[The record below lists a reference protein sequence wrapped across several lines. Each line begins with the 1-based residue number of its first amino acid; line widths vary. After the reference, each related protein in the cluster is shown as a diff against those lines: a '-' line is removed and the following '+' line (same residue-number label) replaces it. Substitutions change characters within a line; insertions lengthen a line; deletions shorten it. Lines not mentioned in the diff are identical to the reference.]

1 MNPPRVQSRHLEEIS
16 HHVAEGA
23 TPSCRSTGD
32 CYRWRHLADVPD
44 ATPIEIW
51 FADEARIGQENGLV
65 AVPYEDERIVEA
77 YKKTFRAR

>member
-1 MNPPRVQSRHLEEIS
+1 
-16 HHVAEGA
+16 
-23 TPSCRSTGD
+23 
-32 CYRWRHLADVPD
+32 VPD

-51 FADEARIGQENGLV
+51 LQDEARIGQENGLV